1 MAYRGADP
9 TDVMGRRIGAYF
21 LDGLL
26 MAVISGAILVPL
38 FLSMS
43 NTLPAG
49 SLRCTG
55 EIETTAD
62 LEQREKL
69 PYCFELGDEVR
80 FMRADQAG
88 GFNTAIALVSLS
100 QWVGF
105 HVILQG
111 LVGGSPGKLALGL
124 RVVKPDGQLA
134 GPARCLVR
142 TGFLLFV
149 DALCCGIIGLL
160 SANRSRGHR
169 RVGDMVANTLVI
181 GRDDQQALMLARS
194 GAALPDR
201 TTIAAASYV
210 QQHKPR
216 EMTWE
221 ESAGQIIIP
230 GAPSLP
236 TQAPPPP
243 GAPAPDEHPWTAD
256 HEVGAPPTWEPP
268 PVPAARR
275 GAPPALPYDRVVD
288 PALAGAPGVE
298 EALWDD
304 ARGAYLW
311 YETQGGT
318 WYRWNDGTGQWGP
331 LDP

>member
-9 TDVMGRRIGAYF
+9 TDVMGRRIGAYL

-26 MAVISGAILVPL
+26 MTVITTVVVVPV

-43 NTLPAG
+43 STAPAG
-49 SLRCTG
+49 SLRCASG
-55 EIETTAD
+55 QIESRAD
-62 LEQREKL
+62 LEQREKV
-69 PYCFELGDEVR
+69 PYCFQAGDEIR
-80 FMRADQAG
+80 YLRADQAG
-88 GFNTAIALVSLS
+88 GFNAVIAVVVLS
-100 QWVGF
+100 QWVAF
-105 HVILQG
+105 HVLLQG
-111 LVGGSPGKLALGL
+111 LVGASPGKLALGL

-142 TGFLLFV
+142 TGFLILL
-149 DALCCGIIGLL
+149 DAQCCAIVGLVT
-160 SANRSRGHR
+160 ANRSRGHR

-201 TTIAAASYV
+201 TTIAAATFA

-221 ESAGQIIIP
+221 ESASQIIIP
-230 GAPSLP
+230 GAPTLP
-236 TQAPPPP
+236 TQSPTS
-243 GAPAPDEHPWTAD
+243 GGPAPDEHPWTAD
-256 HEVGAPPTWEPP
+256 HAVGAPATWVPP
-268 PVPAARR
+268 PIPTPQR
-275 GAPPALPYDRVVD
+275 GAPPPLPFDRVVD
-288 PALAGAPGVE
+288 PALAGAPGVD

-311 YETQGGT
+311 YETQSGT
-318 WYRWNDGTGQWGP
+318 WYRWNPATGQWGP